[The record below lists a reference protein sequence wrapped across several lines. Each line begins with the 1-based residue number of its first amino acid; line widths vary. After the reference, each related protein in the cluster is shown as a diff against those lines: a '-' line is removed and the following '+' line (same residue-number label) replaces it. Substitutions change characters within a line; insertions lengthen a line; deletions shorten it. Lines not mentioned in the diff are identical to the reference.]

1 MRDNTINDT
10 SITPLP
16 DPSVRDA
23 ALLSALMDGEVSEH
37 ELRQALQALERD
49 PALGGVWMRYHLAQA
64 ALRHETGAFANVDL
78 RARVAAAAAEAP
90 APTLLA
96 VVTAGSRRWLRP
108 LTSMALAASV
118 ALATVFG
125 WQLFQSSATAPGSA
139 SWAVEPGA
147 TAGAGTQTVALG
159 SMVVSNETDELVLP
173 VTEAGSPTAG
183 QDRLN
188 AYMVRHAQATT
199 ARGMTS
205 YARVVSLEGEKGRA
219 P

>member
-49 PALGGVWMRYHLAQA
+49 PALGGVWTRYHLAQA

-78 RARVAAAAAEAP
+78 RARVAAELVDEAAVAMP
-90 APTLLA
+90 GL
-96 VVTAGSRRWLRP
+96 RRWIKP

-125 WQLFQSSATAPGSA
+125 WQLFQSSATVPGSA
-139 SWAVEPGA
+139 SWAVAQGGGA
-147 TAGAGTQTVALG
+147 ADAGVQTVALG

-173 VTEAGSPTAG
+173 ATETGSPTAG

-188 AYMVRHAQATT
+188 AWMVRHAQATT